1 MLSHSEQWT
10 TFHYK
15 RSLCKSIVGVI
26 SSTMALG
33 DSMCSLINNC
43 SHSSFTPPYLRWQ
56 KVNLRKVL
64 PFSRLTTSGTTYLSW
79 KEFTYFFQIP
89 LYKSAREDMV
99 SVFCSL
105 VNEINFLTL
114 CPGNLEGEERGG
126 GEWDD
131 QLQVSNYKRDDLP
144 KLTRIHISL

>member
-1 MLSHSEQWT
+1 
-10 TFHYK
+10 
-15 RSLCKSIVGVI
+15 
-26 SSTMALG
+26 
-33 DSMCSLINNC
+33 
-43 SHSSFTPPYLRWQ
+43 
-56 KVNLRKVL
+56 
-64 PFSRLTTSGTTYLSW
+64 
-79 KEFTYFFQIP
+79 
-89 LYKSAREDMV
+89 MV
-99 SVFCSL
+99 SVLCSL